1 MGRRSRKNG
10 AAVQAS
16 SVDDAIRAAIIRDA
30 ISRMTLPTS
39 APQIVNRHDIPAQ
52 PEPTVKRQ
60 KLDEEPTAGYACQI
74 MKPVEL
80 AASSTIAPQTTIEER
95 SACVLPALPWP
106 VEDFAAQPS
115 SLQEYGLSPLETE
128 VIWLRAALAQSTER
142 EECLTKMNK
151 TLRIE
156 LHKAYRLI
164 AVQQLNSFTCDTE
177 MPIFPGTQH

>member
-16 SVDDAIRAAIIRDA
+16 SVDDAIRAGIIRDA
-30 ISRMTLPTS
+30 ISRMTLPT
-39 APQIVNRHDIPAQ
+39 AAQQIVNRHDIPAQ

-60 KLDEEPTAGYACQI
+60 KLDEAATAGYATEI
-74 MKPVEL
+74 MNPARSEQ
-80 AASSTIAPQTTIEER
+80 AAMDDRTLYP
-95 SACVLPALPWP
+95 LHWP
-106 VEDFAAQPS
+106 VDDFAAQPS
-115 SLQEYGLSPLETE
+115 SLHEYALSPLETE

-164 AVQQLNSFTCDTE
+164 ALQQLNSFTCDTE